1 MSATAINHVS
11 VHARDLEESAM
22 FYEQLFGMERIPTP
36 TFAFP
41 VAWLRLGRQQLH
53 LFVRSQAQAPQFHH
67 VGLNV
72 DDFDAV
78 YRRARQQRL
87 RDDSAFFSGIYE
99 LPDGSVQM
107 YLRDPADNL
116 VEVDWPDAR
125 TLDARI
131 REDLI
136 PLSATVHQTGDALQA
151 TLYLDRR
158 DRAAAQTRP

>member
-1 MSATAINHVS
+1 V
-11 VHARDLEESAM
+11 
-22 FYEQLFGMERIPTP
+22 
-36 TFAFP
+36 
-41 VAWLRLGRQQLH
+41 
-53 LFVRSQAQAPQFHH
+53 
-67 VGLNV
+67 NV

-78 YRRARQQRL
+78 YWRAREQRL

-116 VEVDWPDAR
+116 IEVDWPDAR
-125 TLDARI
+125 TLEARI

-136 PLSATVHQTGDALQA
+136 PLSATVHQTGDALRA

-158 DRAAAQTRP
+158 DGAAARVRP